1 MNRHAYLIMA
11 HSHFDFLKEL
21 HLVEGRNT
29 GIPTALKAI
38 QNNGSPLPEF
48 ITDDE
53 RSFFSVIVPIH
64 DSFLSE
70 RKEDMNRP
78 IKKRRTKKEIKKL
91 IVEMLDDGDY
101 SAGML
106 YRMLGYSGNISK
118 TFKSCIDDLLAE
130 STIRYLETNINSP
143 HNVLTKK

>member
-1 MNRHAYLIMA
+1 
-11 HSHFDFLKEL
+11 
-21 HLVEGRNT
+21 
-29 GIPTALKAI
+29 
-38 QNNGSPLPEF
+38 
-48 ITDDE
+48 
-53 RSFFSVIVPIH
+53 
-64 DSFLSE
+64 
-70 RKEDMNRP
+70 MNRP